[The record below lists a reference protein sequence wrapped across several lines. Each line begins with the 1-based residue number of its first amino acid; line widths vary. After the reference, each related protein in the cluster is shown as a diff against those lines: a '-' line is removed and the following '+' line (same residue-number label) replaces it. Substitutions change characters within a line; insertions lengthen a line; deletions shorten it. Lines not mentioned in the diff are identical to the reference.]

1 MTSRIFALFECSH
14 SLQNYNIFEI
24 SMKMNVLLSDS
35 DDFRFIDVSKHFHR
49 VVIKLLW
56 IVTRIRDDNPPFFL
70 SSLEILK

>member
-1 MTSRIFALFECSH
+1 MK
-14 SLQNYNIFEI
+14 
-24 SMKMNVLLSDS
+24 MKMNVLVSDS
-35 DDFRFIDVSKHFHR
+35 DDSRFIDVSKHFHR